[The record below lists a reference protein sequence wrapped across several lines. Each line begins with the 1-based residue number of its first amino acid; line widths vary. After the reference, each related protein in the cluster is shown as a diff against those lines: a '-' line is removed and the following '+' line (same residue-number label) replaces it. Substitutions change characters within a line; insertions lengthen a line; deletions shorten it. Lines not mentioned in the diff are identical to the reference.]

1 MKLFAFAFVSMAV
14 VAQDL
19 PKGETIFDKYVEVTG
34 GKAGYAQR
42 RSEIA
47 RGVVKMAAAGVSGT
61 VEMYSVA
68 PNSQVIIMDVQG
80 VGRIEQGTDGKIA
93 WESSAVMGPRLKTGE
108 EKVEALHEALFNL
121 PLHWRQVYSKATTI
135 AAETTEGHDCYRIV
149 ATPISGGKPE
159 TFWFDR
165 KSGLNIKI
173 KRTAVTAMGEIPAE
187 IVMDNYKKIGPIMQ
201 ATTLL
206 QRAGGQ
212 EVTII
217 LESIQPNAAIPAS
230 RFVPPAEVR
239 QLMSPASPKPAP
251 RPVAVQP
258 KKKAA

>member
-1 MKLFAFAFVSMAV
+1 MKLFVFAFASMA

-34 GKAGYAQR
+34 GKAAYAQR

-47 RGVVKMAAAGVSGT
+47 RGVVKMSAAGVSGT

-68 PNSQVIIMDVQG
+68 PNSQVIVMDVQG

-121 PLHWRQVYSKATTI
+121 PLNWRQVYSKVNTI
-135 AAETTEGHDCYRIV
+135 AAETTEGHDCYRVV
-149 ATPISGGKPE
+149 ATPIAGGKPE

-165 KSGLNIKI
+165 KSGLNVKI

-187 IVMDNYKKIGPIMQ
+187 IVMVNYRKIGPILQ

-212 EVTII
+212 EVTIV
-217 LESIQPNAAIPAS
+217 LDNIQPNAAIPAS
-230 RFVPPAEVR
+230 RFIPPAEVR
-239 QLMSPASPKPAP
+239 QLMSPASPKPAS
-251 RPVAVQP
+251 RPAVAQP